1 MPDTQKY
8 RNTMNLGREDDNKH
22 GWVLGQ
28 IMHIARTLE
37 ANKYDYCG
45 YSAMDIPTGALV
57 RIIGIKQTDLN
68 ASYAKDG
75 QGDGSGEPGYLRAE
89 GMRNAGLWHSL
100 EAKQIEDHPEHH
112 YVQFQYRKV
121 VDPTQYGVEV

>member
-28 IMHIARTLE
+28 IMHIARTVVV
-37 ANKYDYCG
+37 NKYDYCG
-45 YSAMDIPTGALV
+45 YPEREVPT
-57 RIIGIKQTDLN
+57 
-68 ASYAKDG
+68 
-75 QGDGSGEPGYLRAE
+75 DGSGEPGYLRSE

-100 EAKQIEDHPEHH
+100 EAERIEDHPEHH

-121 VDPTQYGVEV
+121 VDPKQYAGPGGMTMHEYLTQASCD